1 MAGSDKMR
9 RQIPL
14 LICFICGTFMLVQFF
29 IPHDAF
35 RSVYKGVLEWARV
48 IGVFA
53 LVIGVGALVRLHYGR
68 IARRS
73 DGWGYSIVVFVG
85 LLAAALAGIIG
96 GPRGQ
101 LYIWIFDN
109 IFATLDATMFS
120 LLAFF
125 MASAA
130 YRAFRART
138 VEASL
143 LLVAAVIVMIGR
155 IPLGDFLWQ
164 HIAPQA
170 LVAKAPFLPEQITE
184 WIMSAPNMAARRG
197 IMIGAALGAISTS
210 LKIILGVE
218 RSYLGSSE

>member
-1 MAGSDKMR
+1 
-9 RQIPL
+9 
-14 LICFICGTFMLVQFF
+14 MLVQFF
-29 IPHDAF
+29 IPHAAF
-35 RSVYKGVLEWARV
+35 NSVYKGILAWGRV

-53 LVIGVGALVRLHYGR
+53 LVIGVGALIRLHYWR
-68 IARRS
+68 IVRQSA
-73 DGWGYSIVVFVG
+73 GWGYSIVVFVG
-85 LLAAALAGIIG
+85 IVTAALAGIIG
-96 GPRGQ
+96 GPRGS
-101 LYIWIFDN
+101 LYVWIFDSM
-109 IFATLDATMFS
+109 FDPLDATMFS

-138 VEASL
+138 LEASL
-143 LLVAAVIVMIGR
+143 LLAVAVIVMLGRVPIG
-155 IPLGDFLWQ
+155 GFLWQ

-170 LVAKAPFLPEQITE
+170 LVDRVPFFPEQITE

-218 RSYLGSSE
+218 RSYLGGSE